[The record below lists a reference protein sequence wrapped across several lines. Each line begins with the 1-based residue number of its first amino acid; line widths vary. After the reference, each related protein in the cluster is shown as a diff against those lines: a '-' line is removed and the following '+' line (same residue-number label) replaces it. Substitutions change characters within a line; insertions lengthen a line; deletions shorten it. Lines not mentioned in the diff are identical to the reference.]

1 MEYSS
6 SIFWTNWREHDVL
19 YIPITLHHESTDN
32 STDSTI
38 ITILGITFAP
48 IVTPGLYNSQMG
60 VIVTISQCSLR
71 TLSSLSL
78 SELCTRL
85 GPGSL
90 WARDRGGISRYRGGT
105 SHSLGRATGETFMG
119 RKPSSETA
127 AAGCGPGDAGDGE
140 YWAPESAAAVVAVT
154 AGITLHKLSLA
165 AAMCISCGW
174 WPSQKCGDKEPY
186 RVCPQWIAILNS
198 RL

>member
-1 MEYSS
+1 M
-6 SIFWTNWREHDVL
+6 L

-78 SELCTRL
+78 SLSCVPVSAPDHSDHSEPGTGAGYPGVGAVRARARP
-85 GPGSL
+85 GPPGKLL
-90 WARDRGGISRYRGGT
+90 WAESRHQRQQQQ
-105 SHSLGRATGETFMG
+105 
-119 RKPSSETA
+119 
-127 AAGCGPGDAGDGE
+127 AAGQGTP
-140 YWAPESAAAVVAVT
+140 VT
-154 AGITLHKLSLA
+154 ENIE
-165 AAMCISCGW
+165 
-174 WPSQKCGDKEPY
+174 PQSQ
-186 RVCPQWIAILNS
+186 QQL
-198 RL
+198 L